1 MDPDSAIARQMKD
14 TIRQSEAIRNAWVDA
29 VSDSVVN
36 FRMQD
41 GQKKNAQ
48 EGVKKSIR
56 SGFSEDKYFAR
67 QMDKWSEL
75 DSKKVRVGKV
85 EKNSALY
92 DVGIPDTNI
101 YFDVSKI
108 RTEMDKH
115 GDHLSSDTL
124 KGIPS
129 ILNDPIVICE
139 YTGPK
144 GDIKNTV
151 SVYGD
156 LFYNGHPVVVGI
168 VMRKDRSGENII
180 SNIRT
185 IHARSNFAKGITDD
199 TVLYLNED
207 KKRTRNWFQVCG
219 ISNVPLEGT
228 RFGLIR
234 SIQYS
239 DRDVNSYALNS
250 SRTNQDSAYLELA
263 KDPEKNKNRL
273 AKMVEKAAKDAG
285 YTKLFYH
292 GSKKG
297 GGFTMF
303 RDWQYFT
310 ENKEYAK
317 RYTERGKEKSLYTTY
332 VKMENPFDT
341 RIPEV
346 RGLFE
351 QARMEYGMG
360 ALQENGLPDWT
371 DGYDI
376 ADFID
381 ENDLPYDSIILD
393 EGGDMVNGEP
403 VSRGLSYV
411 IRKSNQVKLADAVT
425 YDDSGEIIPL
435 SQRFDA
441 GQKDI
446 RYSSRTRQDSQIDR
460 LTAQNEKLQQEADYL
475 RQLVQIQKSGNKD
488 FILDRNSVKKQAGK
502 LMASAN
508 ANGDTGEFSRM
519 LNDFYHR
526 MHTDSE
532 ITWDAMQEDAGAIA
546 DWLLEHHEAQR
557 DEYAQSVLD
566 FLKKRRVRL
575 SENQVGD
582 IEYSYGSLSDFK
594 PAIKGSIIL
603 DQSANTSLDQLWQ
616 EAAAQFPDRFST
628 TTNEAD
634 MPDGLAEVV
643 KWANSSKEEKKETHP
658 TILKVGCVSLAER
671 VGFEPTV
678 RCRITSFQDWL
689 LKPLG
694 HLSIGIHD
702 SILYLESQG

>member
-41 GQKKNAQ
+41 GQKNDAQ
-48 EGVKKSIR
+48 EGATLDGVKFSKRTLSDQIDEVANKTFDTNNHVNYGSTPKALANILSLPVLPMLGTYTHAYTMALSKQKAYSEGRRVKGLNFHDLGWDTVKSIPDLLNKPAAIIKSNSDIYDSR
-56 SGFSEDKYFAR
+56 FVVVTYAIDNSKNPIIAAIAAKGSGKYLGLDL
-67 QMDKWSEL
+67 MDT
-75 DSKKVRVGKV
+75 
-85 EKNSALY
+85 A
-92 DVGIPDTNI
+92 
-101 YFDVSKI
+101 F
-108 RTEMDKH
+108 
-115 GDHLSSDTL
+115 LSSYG
-124 KGIPS
+124 K
-129 ILNDPIVICE
+129 E
-139 YTGPK
+139 K
-144 GDIKNTV
+144 IKNYIATAKTENRILWIDKNNHRKQDSPGVQFSDAILSGDYSKNLAQFKQIVKREFSGTV
-151 SVYGD
+151 FANTFDSDGNR
-156 LFYNGHPVVVGI
+156 LF
-168 VMRKDRSGENII
+168 
-180 SNIRT
+180 
-185 IHARSNFAKGITDD
+185 
-199 TVLYLNED
+199 
-207 KKRTRNWFQVCG
+207 
-219 ISNVPLEGT
+219 
-228 RFGLIR
+228 
-234 SIQYS
+234 
-239 DRDVNSYALNS
+239 S
-250 SRTNQDSAYLELA
+250 SRSNQDSTYLELA
-263 KDPEKNKNRL
+263 REPEKNKDQL
-273 AKMVEKAAKDAG
+273 AQMVEQAAKDAG

-546 DWLLEHHEAQR
+546 DTV
-557 DEYAQSVLD
+557 DV
-566 FLKKRRVRL
+566 
-575 SENQVGD
+575 
-582 IEYSYGSLSDFK
+582 
-594 PAIKGSIIL
+594 
-603 DQSANTSLDQLWQ
+603 
-616 EAAAQFPDRFST
+616 
-628 TTNEAD
+628 D
-634 MPDGLAEVV
+634 MPDRLADIVR
-643 KWANSSKEEKKETHP
+643 WANSSKEEKKETHP

-702 SILYLESQG
+702 SILHLESQG